1 MNIHKTAK
9 MAGDFESSHKVL
21 LSDKI
26 AGTTTAVMGFIRDDK
41 YFVPNTVIK
50 DDVRQLVRKPT
61 LVISAIFVKPHKQ
74 LLYSEISFLRR
85 DTTIEQ
91 IIKIIPDIKYKLS
104 SSNII

>member
-1 MNIHKTAK
+1 

-21 LSDKI
+21 LSDKV
-26 AGTTTAVMGFIRDDK
+26 AGTTTAVMGFIKDDN

-61 LVISAIFVKPHKQ
+61 LVINAIFIKPDKQ
-74 LLYSEISFLRR
+74 PLYNDISFLRR

-91 IIKIIPDIKYKLS
+91 IIKIIPDIKCKLS
-104 SSNII
+104 KNISAAEIKM